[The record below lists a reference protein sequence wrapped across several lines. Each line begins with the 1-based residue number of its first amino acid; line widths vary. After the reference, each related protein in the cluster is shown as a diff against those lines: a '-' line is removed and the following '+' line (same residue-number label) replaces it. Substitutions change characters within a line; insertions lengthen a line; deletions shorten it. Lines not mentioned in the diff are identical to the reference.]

1 MAWSRYIGFSRYT
14 ALVDRILVT
23 TTPTLPGYEITE
35 VLGIIYGMSVRTRG
49 LGGNI
54 IASLEALAGGRVNSY
69 LHELR
74 KARDEAL
81 SDLIEQAERIGAD
94 AVVGVDFDVSQVLEQ
109 FIVVTATGTAVRA
122 RRVSST

>member
-1 MAWSRYIGFSRYT
+1 MAPSRYIGFSRYT
-14 ALVDRILVT
+14 APVDRILAT